1 VSSSDADGSHTPEAP
16 TRRWRNLSH
25 GAARLAV
32 WIYLGGAVSTIA
44 ITWHLRFEDW
54 YLYALMN
61 LCTAIVVANYA
72 RLGVRRTWVRRASA
86 MVFSCVVVLAW
97 TALLYEKTQVG
108 WTVVDDVAVNLGA
121 QGLFWLPVALGLITV
136 CLLVTHLFVL
146 MPRARQEAGL

>member
-1 VSSSDADGSHTPEAP
+1 MSQGQTAEVNE
-16 TRRWRNLSH
+16 RKWRDISH

-32 WIYLGGAVSTIA
+32 LVYLGAALSTTASAWI
-44 ITWHLRFEDW
+44 LQFEDW

-72 RLGVRRTWVRRASA
+72 RLGVRRVWIRRATA
-86 MVFSCVVVLAW
+86 MVFSSAVVLAW

-108 WTVVDDVAVNLGA
+108 WTVVDDVAVDLGA
-121 QGLFWLPVALGLITV
+121 QGLFWLPVSLGLVTV

-146 MPRARQEAGL
+146 MPRARREAGL